1 MVAFYNP
8 GDQKIYE
15 DFQFVPQEKYRTGFT
30 APTTGVEEEV
40 TETSGIPATNA
51 FTNSGGNNYFAGSPN
66 SLIQDYN
73 TTTKDRYFRNQDTP
87 LVDDLYQSKLDKTF
101 MGFPSYK
108 QQNFV
113 GPFTPYGQP
122 MDMDNPAASIENII
136 ASRNMPLEQTMAG
149 KIQSTLGNVRNKASG
164 IMSNIKGFG
173 PVSMALNAMDRFDTL
188 SPTDQQFINMNMGY
202 TGPTVFGENSS
213 GLSKD
218 PFGINTRSAFG
229 NYADYVEDYNTD
241 YTEEELAGFSKMRQQ
256 KIGFYKEKQKELQQI
271 KEAEIE
277 QQKQAAQD
285 FQDKNPGYGD
295 PEKNINPGSGGGKG
309 YDPGADYS
317 GLDKRSEDNRSSD
330 LGFSDIRLKENVEL
344 IGKSPSNINI
354 YKFNYKDSPTTY
366 QGAMAHE
373 VPWASVKNPNGYMM
387 IDYNQIDVEF
397 KKI

>member
-51 FTNSGGNNYFAGSPN
+51 FTNSGGSNYFAGSPN

-73 TTTKDRYFRNQDTP
+73 TITKDRYFRNQDTP
-87 LVDDLYQSKLDKTF
+87 LVDGLYQTKVGQTF
-101 MGFPSYK
+101 MGMPSYR
-108 QQNFV
+108 QQELTGADLGEYIGTNTDV
-113 GPFTPYGQP
+113 
-122 MDMDNPAASIENII
+122 
-136 ASRNMPLEQTMAG
+136 PLEQTMAG
-149 KIQSTLGNVRNKASG
+149 RIQSGLGNFKNKASG

-173 PVSMALNAMDRFDTL
+173 PISFALNAMDRFDTL